1 MGVSTTS
8 NLNSLYNLIFE
19 DSMFVAQEAALMPN
33 IVRVFDDNQ
42 TFAARKVSKYT
53 EATAESVAE
62 GVDFA
67 GSSDFGKTLAATLTP
82 SEVVAKFVLTD
93 VMVKNSGP
101 TARRDAALTLGNAM
115 AQKMDTDIVGTF
127 TSFTT
132 DKGPGAGQ
140 TMTLAKAGVA
150 MAVLR
155 NTKTPAPLYVV
166 LHPYQWHDIWVE
178 LGQPAATKSF
188 LGEVANQA
196 MRDYFVSDMLGATWF
211 VSANIDVDSSD
222 DAIGAVFNPNAIA
235 LDMREAPKLET
246 ERDASLRAT
255 ELVLVAGYAVGV
267 IRPEFGVKL
276 TSDASEPS

>member
-8 NLNSLYNLIFE
+8 NLNNLYNLIFE
-19 DSMFVAQEAALMPN
+19 DSMFVAQEASLMPN

-42 TFAARKVSKYT
+42 TFAARNVSKYS
-53 EATAESVAE
+53 EATAEKVAE

-82 SEVVAKFVLTD
+82 SEVVAEFVLTD
-93 VMVKNSGP
+93 VMVKNSGQ
-101 TARRDAALTLGNAM
+101 TARRDAALSLGNAM

-127 TSFTT
+127 SSFTT
-132 DKGPGAGQ
+132 DKGPGAGNA
-140 TMTLAKAGVA
+140 MTLAKTGVA

-188 LGEVANQA
+188 LGEVANNA

-211 VSANIDVDSSD
+211 VSANIDVDASD

-235 LDMREAPKLET
+235 LDMRTAPYLET

>member
-1 MGVSTTS
+1 MAVSTTT

-33 IVRVFDDNQ
+33 IVRVYDDNQ
-42 TFAARKVSKYT
+42 TFAPRKVSKFS
-53 EATAESVAE
+53 EATAEVVAE
-62 GVDFA
+62 GIDFA
-67 GSSDFGKTLAATLTP
+67 GSSDFGKTLQATLTP

-93 VMVKNSGP
+93 VMVKNAGP
-101 TARRDAALTLGNAM
+101 TARRDAALSLGNAM
-115 AQKMDTDIVGTF
+115 AQKIDTDLVGTF

-155 NTKTPAPLYVV
+155 NNKTPAPLFAV

-178 LGQPAATKSF
+178 LGQPSANKAF
-188 LGEVANQA
+188 LGETANKA
-196 MRDYFVSDMLGATWF
+196 MQDYFVSDMLGATWY
-211 VSANIDVDSSD
+211 VSANIDASN
-222 DAIGAVFNPNAIA
+222 DAVGAVFNPEAIA
-235 LDMREAPKLET
+235 LDMRTAPYLEP

-255 ELVLVAGYAVGV
+255 ELVLVAGYAVGI